1 MAGSA
6 IQINNELDPTTKLYD
21 PQGNLVGEIKNNT
34 AMCDVCVQIA
44 RNKLSGYYVM
54 FNEQK
59 VTIEADG
66 RIRNPPEGFYD
77 AEDKIM
83 RELVGF

>member
-1 MAGSA
+1 MDGAV
-6 IQINNELDPTTKLYD
+6 IQINNELDHTTKLYD
-21 PQGNLVGEIKNNT
+21 PQGNLAGEIKNNT

-59 VTIEADG
+59 VTIDPTG
-66 RIRNPPEGFYD
+66 RIYNPPDGFYD
-77 AEDKIM
+77 AEDKLM